1 MKPNIVQFA
10 TEAQATIDREYKII
24 SEATEVQ
31 DQKDAELAR
40 KADYLLEREK
50 KLNARERSQDQRDE
64 EIVRKEGLIR
74 ETEQARVDR
83 ESATLEHQAAE
94 KALTKANILE
104 SEVKQ
109 KEEELSKRELAL
121 SENRKTYQEQVRK
134 EFTESLLGRMK

>member
-1 MKPNIVQFA
+1 MKPSILQFA
-10 TEAQATIDREYKII
+10 TDAQALIDREYKII
-24 SEATEVQ
+24 NETTEAL
-31 DQKDAELAR
+31 DKRDGELVL
-40 KADYLLEREK
+40 KAQYLLEREK

-83 ESATLEHQAAE
+83 ESATLERQAAE
-94 KALTKANILE
+94 KALSRATALE

-109 KEEELSKRELAL
+109 KEQELYVRELAL

-134 EFTESLLGRMK
+134 EFTDSLLGRMK